1 MPRWLTR
8 DEFTGMRDVF
18 RYHLSEEE
26 FASFEA
32 EFIDE
37 LKRKG
42 RSYRG

>member
-1 MPRWLTR
+1 
-8 DEFTGMRDVF
+8 MRDVF

-26 FASFEA
+26 FGSFEA

-42 RSYRG
+42 RRYRG